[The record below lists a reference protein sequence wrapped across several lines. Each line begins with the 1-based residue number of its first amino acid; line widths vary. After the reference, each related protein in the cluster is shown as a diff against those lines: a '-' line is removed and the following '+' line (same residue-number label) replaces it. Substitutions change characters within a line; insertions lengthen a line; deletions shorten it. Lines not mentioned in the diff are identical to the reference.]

1 MVEVAYTVV
10 ITSCRRFDLLRQTI
24 QTLVPHLDIPAARW
38 IVIEDSDDHR
48 VEEAVKGLGVD
59 IDSVVSGHGR

>member
-24 QTLVPHLDIPAARW
+24 QTLVPHLDFPRRVGSSSRIPM
-38 IVIEDSDDHR
+38 IT
-48 VEEAVKGLGVD
+48 
-59 IDSVVSGHGR
+59 VSRRL